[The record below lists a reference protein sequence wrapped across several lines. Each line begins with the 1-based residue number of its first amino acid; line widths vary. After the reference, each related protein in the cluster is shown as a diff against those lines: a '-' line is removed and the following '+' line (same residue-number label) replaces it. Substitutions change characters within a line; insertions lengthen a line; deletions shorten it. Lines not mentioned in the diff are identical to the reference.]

1 MGEHVAGAHAEV
13 VGERS
18 LKVLE
23 VAAGLVDELEPD
35 LALGRAAADE
45 DLVAA
50 VGQAEEV
57 KGLEAARERARRE
70 GRGTRLELVR
80 RAQRRRV
87 DNGVVGALPAVTA
100 RVE

>member
-57 KGLEAARERARRE
+57 EGLEARRERARRE

-87 DNGVVGALPAVTA
+87 HDGVVGALPAVTA

>member
-57 KGLEAARERARRE
+57 KGLEAARERSSAFSWDASARR
-70 GRGTRLELVR
+70 LVDTWL
-80 RAQRRRV
+80 AAA
-87 DNGVVGALPAVTA
+87 GALT
-100 RVE
+100 